1 VPAVPEKLPIVYV
14 RGYAGGTRGIDK
26 QVDDPFYGFNDGSTH
41 VRVNGDGDPRF
52 YQFESPLLRLLTDE
66 DYELFVHGD
75 QGAYLKAREDESVA
89 QNSIWVYRFYD
100 ASATT
105 FGKEPVDFNIER
117 AATGLYDFVQLV
129 RKKTGAPKVYL
140 LAHSMGGLVCR
151 CMLQKISFEKDK
163 SGNDRTPGKEIVDR
177 LFTFATPHGG
187 ISFQAGSGLIDWAM
201 ETFGPNGADIF
212 SPSKMY
218 GYLTPQAKWGDKA
231 PDGWR
236 PHEIPKKAFD
246 VKRVFCLIGTDSKD
260 YGVASKIVGPKSDGL
275 VMINNAY
282 VRNAHRAFVHRSHS
296 GRYGVVNSEE
306 AYQNLRRFLFGRLE
320 VRVELCNLDLPRSK
334 PDVKQVW
341 QADVKLSVRGLP
353 IVMHEQLASHYCPI
367 QLNQELE
374 QPRDTPD
381 APVPLTTVFLL
392 DRKRFDRDIRD
403 ELPRR
408 CRYSLQ
414 LRAFRLEEK
423 RGFFFW
429 QDHLE
434 QTADWDDT
442 LIVDVGQA
450 DDDPDDA
457 FRAWAAW
464 NSKTPGANADLDPI
478 TNQPLAMQQNVLTLD
493 VPDTAKPI
501 LGRRACL
508 RFSVNERG

>member
-1 VPAVPEKLPIVYV
+1 MPAKLPIVYV

-41 VRVNGDGDPRF
+41 VRVSGDGDPRF
-52 YQFESPLLRLLTDE
+52 YQFESPMLRLLTDE
-66 DYELFVHGD
+66 KYKLFVQGD
-75 QGAYLKAREDESVA
+75 QAAYLRAHKDGKIDAD
-89 QNSIWVYRFYD
+89 SIWVYRFYD

-117 AATGLYDFVQLV
+117 TAAGLYDFVQLV
-129 RKKTGAPKVYL
+129 LKKTAAPKVYL

-151 CMLQKISFEKDK
+151 CMIQKISLEKDNE
-163 SGNDRTPGKEIVDR
+163 GNDRVPAKEIVDR

-187 ISFQAGSGLIDWAM
+187 ISFEGGSGLIDWAM
-201 ETFGPNGADIF
+201 ETFGPAGSDIF

-218 GYLTPQAKWGDKA
+218 GYLTPGAKWGDKA
-231 PDGWR
+231 ADGWR
-236 PHEIPKKAFD
+236 PHEIPEQAFD
-246 VKRVFCLIGTDSKD
+246 VKRIFCLIGTDSRD
-260 YGVASKIVGPKSDGL
+260 YGIARKVVGPKSDGL
-275 VMINNAY
+275 VMIDNAY
-282 VRNAHRAFVHRSHS
+282 VRRAHRAFVHRSHS

-306 AYQNLRRFLFGRLE
+306 GYQNLRRFLFGKLE
-320 VRVELCNLDLPRSK
+320 VQVDLPGLHLPPSQ
-334 PDVKQVW
+334 PGVKEVW

-367 QLNQELE
+367 QLNQEQE

-392 DRKRFDRDIRD
+392 DRNHFDPDAGD
-403 ELPRR
+403 ELPKR

-414 LRAFRLEEK
+414 LRAFRLQEK

-450 DDDPDDA
+450 DDDPDDV

-464 NSKTPGANADLDPI
+464 NSQTAGANADLDPI
-478 TNQPLAMQQNVLTLD
+478 AKEPLDFQQNAVTIK

-501 LGRRACL
+501 LGKDAHL
-508 RFSVNERG
+508 RFTVKQRD

>member
-1 VPAVPEKLPIVYV
+1 VPDKLPIVYV

-41 VRVNGDGDPRF
+41 VRVNGEGDARF
-52 YQFESPLLRLLTDE
+52 YQFESPMLRLLVDE
-66 DYELFVHGD
+66 KYKLFVHGD
-75 QGAYLKAREDESVA
+75 QAAYLGARDDGSVKPH
-89 QNSIWVYRFYD
+89 SIWVYRFYD

-117 AATGLYDFVQLV
+117 AATGLYDFVELV
-129 RKKTGAPKVYL
+129 RRKTGAPKVYL

-151 CMLQKISFEKDK
+151 CMLQKISLEKGEK
-163 SGNDRTPGKEIVDR
+163 GQNRTPGKEIVDR

-187 ISFQAGSGLIDWAM
+187 ISFEAGSGLIDWAM
-201 ETFGPNGADIF
+201 ETFGPAGSDIF

-218 GYLTPQAKWGDKA
+218 GYLTPEAKWGDEA

-236 PHEIPKKAFD
+236 PNEIPADAFD
-246 VKRVFCLIGTDSKD
+246 VRKIFCLIGSDSKD
-260 YGVASKIVGPKSDGL
+260 YGIANKIVGPKSDGL

-282 VRNAHRAFVHRSHS
+282 VRNAHRAFVHRAHS

-320 VRVELCNLDLPRSK
+320 VRVELCNLELPASK
-334 PDVKQVW
+334 PDVEEIW
-341 QADVKLSVRGLP
+341 QAEVRLSVRGLP
-353 IVMHEQLASHYCPI
+353 IVMHEQLAGHYCPI
-367 QLNQELE
+367 QLSQEQE
-374 QPRDTPD
+374 QERDTPD
-381 APVPLTTVFLL
+381 APIPLTTVFLL
-392 DRKRFDRDIRD
+392 DRKRFDPDIHD
-403 ELPRR
+403 ELPKR
-408 CRYSLQ
+408 CRYSLH
-414 LRAFRLEEK
+414 LRAFRLLEK
-423 RGFFFW
+423 SGFFFW

-450 DDDPDDA
+450 DDDPDDT

-464 NSKTPGANADLDPI
+464 NSMTPGANADIDPI
-478 TNQPLAMQQNVLTLD
+478 AKEPLEMQQNVLTLGF
-493 VPDTAKPI
+493 PDTAKPI
-501 LGRRACL
+501 LGKNAHI
-508 RFSVNERG
+508 RFSVYERD